1 MSIPPADVVDLWT
14 VDLGGGAAERAA
26 ATLDESERAR
36 AQRIVRPVARE
47 RFILARAALR
57 TVLGAC
63 LQMSP
68 AAVALRE
75 GPRGKPQLVQATG
88 LSFSLSHTRALAVI
102 AVTTR
107 DRIGVDV
114 EARGRPIP
122 PAVLRRALDDR
133 ELALVLT
140 LPEES
145 REEAFLRHWTVKEA
159 YVKALGTG
167 LATGLRSVAVRDALT
182 APALVDDA
190 DGTPWSVQRFDPRP
204 EAIGAVVV
212 AGAAWTA
219 RRRNLR
225 PADSLSL

>member
-14 VDLGGGAAERAA
+14 VDLDGEAPARAA
-26 ATLDESERAR
+26 AMLDEPERAR
-36 AQRIVRPVARE
+36 AQRIVRPIARE

-57 TVLGAC
+57 TVLGEC
-63 LQMSP
+63 LQVAP

-75 GPRGKPQLVQATG
+75 GPRGKPQLGDATD

-107 DRIGVDV
+107 ERIGVDV
-114 EARGRPIP
+114 ETRGRPIP
-122 PAVLRRALDDR
+122 PAVLRRVLDDR
-133 ELALVLT
+133 ELALVLA
-140 LPEES
+140 LPEAA
-145 REEAFLRHWTVKEA
+145 REEAFLRHWTAKEA

-167 LATGLRSVAVRDALT
+167 LATGLRGVAVRDALT
-182 APALVDDA
+182 TPALVDEP
-190 DGTPWSVQRFDPRP
+190 DGTPWRVQRFDPRP

-212 AGAAWTA
+212 SGAAWTA

-225 PADSLSL
+225 TADSLSL